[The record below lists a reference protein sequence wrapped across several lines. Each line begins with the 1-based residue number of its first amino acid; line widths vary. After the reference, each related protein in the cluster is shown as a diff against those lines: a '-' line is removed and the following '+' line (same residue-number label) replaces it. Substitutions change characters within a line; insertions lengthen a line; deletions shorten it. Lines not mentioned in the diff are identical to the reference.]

1 MMQEVIVTQTTPTPT
16 ATPSVR
22 VEAGPG
28 NVAQTIPIPVSVQ
41 EITGLRARRSEL
53 ADQLERAWNRR
64 ENITEEIV
72 EASGVEREGLEARL
86 AALDG
91 RIGQIEADIAAT
103 ERALTNASPAL
114 LASAQQAQEAALAA
128 REAAQ
133 PPIDRGTIEV
143 MAVMG
148 MFMLVPFVIAHTRR
162 IWKRPIAARSL
173 PASAESRLERIEQ
186 AVESI
191 AVEVE
196 RVSEGQRFVTKL
208 MSEGKVA
215 PAEQGRMLSDAR
227 YGAT

>member
-1 MMQEVIVTQTTPTPT
+1 MMQEVAVTQTTQT
-16 ATPSVR
+16 TPSIR
-22 VEAGPG
+22 VDAGPS
-28 NVAQTIPIPVSVQ
+28 NVAQTIPLPTSVQ
-41 EITGLRARRSEL
+41 EITGLRARRSDL
-53 ADQLERAWNRR
+53 ADQLERAWGRR
-64 ENITEEIV
+64 ENITEQIA

-103 ERALTNASPAL
+103 ERALTGASPAL

-128 REAAQ
+128 RQAAE
-133 PPIDRGTIEV
+133 PPIDEDLIGV
-143 MAVMG
+143 LAVMG
-148 MFMLVPFVIAHTRR
+148 MFMLVPFVIAHARR
-162 IWKRPIAARSL
+162 IWKRPIGARSL

-208 MSEGKVA
+208 MSEGKA
-215 PAEQGRMLSDAR
+215 PAPQGDMLPNAR